1 MIIMK
6 VIDYI
11 VLGILIISILIGL
24 IFGLSKRI
32 RKSSF
37 GIVSILF
44 ALITTYSIVCVL
56 LTIPQF
62 KSFLDRINIRM
73 LEVNNPFLDFLV
85 NIKINLIV
93 LMFVVL
99 IIVLLVKHF
108 VLNRISDLLE
118 LDNKFSKILNRVFGV
133 IYSVVLSAAVV
144 LIVFQIV
151 FLVKGTSGTIYDSI
165 QGSVFK
171 MDYVYENNPI
181 VNVFNYFKT
190 SYANMIN
197 MLEVAYGNL

>member
-1 MIIMK
+1 MK

-11 VLGILIISILIGL
+11 VLGILILSILIGL

-56 LTIPQF
+56 LTIPQITNL
-62 KSFLDRINIRM
+62 LDSINVRM
-73 LEVNNPFLDFLV
+73 LEVGNPFLDFLV
-85 NIKINLIV
+85 SIKINLIV
-93 LMFVVL
+93 LMFVIL

-108 VLNRISDLLE
+108 IVNRISDLLE
-118 LDNKFSKILNRVFGV
+118 LDNKFSKILNRVLGV
-133 IYSVVLSAAVV
+133 IYSVLFSAVIV

-151 FLVKGTSGTIYDSI
+151 FLVKGTSGALYDNI

-181 VNVFNYFKT
+181 VNVFRYFKT

-197 MLEVAYGNL
+197 MLEVANGNL

>member
-1 MIIMK
+1 MK

-11 VLGILIISILIGL
+11 VFGILIISILIGL

-37 GIVSILF
+37 GIVSILL

-62 KSFLDRINIRM
+62 KSFLDGINIRM
-73 LEVNNPFLDFLV
+73 LEKNNPFLDFLV
-85 NIKINLIV
+85 NIKVNLIILMLIV
-93 LMFVVL
+93 LVL
-99 IIVLLVKHF
+99 VLLVKRF

-118 LDNKFSKILNRVFGV
+118 LDNKVSKILNRVLGV
-133 IYSVVLSAAVV
+133 IYSVVLSAAVI
-144 LIVFQIV
+144 LIVFQII

-197 MLEVAYGNL
+197 MLEVAHGNL

>member
-1 MIIMK
+1 MK

-37 GIVSILF
+37 GIVSILL

-85 NIKINLIV
+85 TIKINLIV

-99 IIVLLVKHF
+99 IIVLLVKRF

-118 LDNKFSKILNRVFGV
+118 LDNKFSKILNRVLGV

-197 MLEVAYGNL
+197 MLEVAHGNL